1 MATMDTPSAIQSDNS
16 LNLKQRKVQVTEK
29 LQNREEERLDD
40 VRKRR
45 DEIESG
51 AVASERTD
59 FFLQNFSKMKDEIEK
74 NLEIMTTGTIAKSEL
89 PNHFDSLLVLV
100 QKLQKYLTDLIMFIP
115 TFEMQKA
122 QHVILLCNI
131 QKGFINVK
139 VLCVLDLCNWKVFI
153 SLMSPS

>member
-1 MATMDTPSAIQSDNS
+1 MMASMDTLSAIPSDNL
-16 LNLKQRKVQVTEK
+16 LNLEQRKVQVTEK
-29 LQNREEERLDD
+29 LQKREEERLDD

-51 AVASERTD
+51 TVVSEMTD
-59 FFLQNFSKMKDEIEK
+59 FFLQNFSKMKDEIKK

-100 QKLQKYLTDLIMFIP
+100 QKLQKYLTDSIMFIP

-122 QHVILLCNI
+122 Q
-131 QKGFINVK
+131 QT
-139 VLCVLDLCNWKVFI
+139 I
-153 SLMSPS
+153 SKCSLRQSIP